1 MRRLALATSLVFV
14 ACLSAAAPG
23 IAWGQ
28 GLEAEIKDMTWV
40 GFQQFEEA
48 SRVFVRTS
56 EKVRY
61 RVDTSRDG
69 MVVLILENTRVP
81 VFNNT
86 RPLDTRSF
94 ESPVRRIEAKP
105 IEGPSP
111 SVHVEIRLRRKVP
124 FDIAQADTIVA
135 LDFTRQ

>member
-1 MRRLALATSLVFV
+1 
-14 ACLSAAAPG
+14 
-23 IAWGQ
+23 
-28 GLEAEIKDMTWV
+28 MTGV

-81 VFNNT
+81 IFNNT
-86 RPLDTRSF
+86 RPLDTRYF
-94 ESPVRRIEAKP
+94 ESPVRWIEAKP

-111 SVHVEIRLRRKVP
+111 SVQVEIRLRRRVP
-124 FDIAQADTIVA
+124 FNVSQADTVVA
-135 LDFTRQ
+135 IDFTRSR